1 MFAKIKSFFTPPVFP
16 DDEDKTRTAHILFIL
31 LTSLLTLMVLVPLG
45 IIFAFKEKLLSSILV
60 GIMFAWVLFL
70 YILARRGRVQLAG
83 ALLVGGL
90 WIFVTLDQ
98 FFLIAR
104 VNTVF
109 AAIHVSLMV
118 LAGILL
124 GIRSAILVAYLSG
137 TAGLILALLEQTGH
151 PLHPYFPGAPLADWF
166 NFAVALLLTLVPLNL
181 TLKLMTQSLERVRR
195 ENEERQRLEKM
206 RGKLILELEQRNA
219 ELERFAYTVSHD
231 LRNPLVTIK
240 GFIGMLGR
248 DMQEQ
253 KPEQVQHDMER
264 IANATDKMDDLLS
277 ELLELSRIGR
287 IVNPPEEIDTVG
299 LVQDALELL
308 DAKIGSSNVKI
319 VVARELPVLYGD
331 RVRLLEVF
339 ENLIDNAIKYTG
351 NQSEPAIEI
360 GVRNT
365 EGQQIVFVKDNGL
378 GIEKR
383 YHAKI
388 FGLFEKLDPTIE
400 GTGIGLAL
408 VQRIVETHGGRI
420 WVESEGLGKGSTF
433 CFTIP
438 DGRRQENE
446 DN

>member
-1 MFAKIKSFFTPPVFP
+1 M
-16 DDEDKTRTAHILFIL
+16 
-31 LTSLLTLMVLVPLG
+31 LTLVALVPLG
-45 IIFAFKEKLLSSILV
+45 IIFVFKEKLLSSILV

-70 YILARRGRVQLAG
+70 YVLARRGRVQLAG

-90 WIFVTLDQ
+90 WTIVTLDQ

-124 GIRSAILVAYLSG
+124 GIRSAVLVAVLSSA
-137 TAGLILALLEQTGH
+137 AGLILALLEQTGH

-166 NFAVALLLTLVPLNL
+166 NFVAALLLTLVPLNL

-240 GFIGMLGR
+240 GFIGMLSR
-248 DMQEQ
+248 DMQDQ
-253 KPEQVQHDMER
+253 KPKRVQHDMER
-264 IANATDKMDDLLS
+264 IASATDKMSALLS

-308 DAKIGSSNVKI
+308 DAKIISSSVKI

-339 ENLIDNAIKYTG
+339 ENLIDNAIKYMG
-351 NQSEPAIEI
+351 NQSEPVIEI
-360 GVRNT
+360 GVRDT
-365 EGQQIVFVKDNGL
+365 EGQQIIFVKDNGL
-378 GIEKR
+378 GVDKR
-383 YHAKI
+383 YHTRI
-388 FGLFEKLDPTIE
+388 FGLFEKLDPTME

-438 DGRRQENE
+438 DGRKQENE
-446 DN
+446 NN